1 MTSLIIPIESSIG
14 INLERFYY
22 CNNYSYLFPC
32 SPETQG
38 HHDGDSNLPVEG
50 PAEMVPIDSS
60 HVDKPPGDIDSSASF
75 MAGNQYKHFLCI
87 DLIT

>member
-1 MTSLIIPIESSIG
+1 MLWDKPGTV
-14 INLERFYY
+14 YY

-60 HVDKPPGDIDSSASF
+60 HVDKPLGDIDSSASF
-75 MAGNQYKHFLCI
+75 MAGNQ
-87 DLIT
+87 